1 LAAAAAAAAAI
12 SGDPGARK
20 GTADWSP
27 AAAVRAAAKV
37 GSSAAGSWCET
48 AVRDDEE
55 GLPPVD
61 VVALPLTAESRLS
74 RIVGNA
80 TYGATRQ
87 PSTAMFGKV
96 DVELCRPT
104 ETITGTVR

>member
-27 AAAVRAAAKV
+27 AAAVRAAAMA
-37 GSSAAGSWCET
+37 GSNAAGSGRET
-48 AVRDDEE
+48 AGSDDDDGGLLLVDRDE
-55 GLPPVD
+55 
-61 VVALPLTAESRLS
+61 LPLTAGSRLS

-87 PSTAMFGKV
+87 PSTAMFDRV
-96 DVELCRPT
+96 DVEL
-104 ETITGTVR
+104 

>member
-12 SGDPGARK
+12 SGDPGARN

-27 AAAVRAAAKV
+27 AAAVRAAAMA
-37 GSSAAGSWCET
+37 GSNAAGSGRET
-48 AVRDDEE
+48 AGSDDDDDG
-55 GLPPVD
+55 GLLLVD
-61 VVALPLTAESRLS
+61 SDELPLTAGSRLS

-87 PSTAMFGKV
+87 PSTAMFDIV
-96 DVELCRPT
+96 DVEL
-104 ETITGTVR
+104 